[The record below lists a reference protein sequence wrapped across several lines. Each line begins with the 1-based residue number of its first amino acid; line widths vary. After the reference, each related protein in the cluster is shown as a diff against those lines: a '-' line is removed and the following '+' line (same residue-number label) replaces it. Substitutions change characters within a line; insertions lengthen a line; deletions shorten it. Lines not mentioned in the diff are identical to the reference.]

1 MRPFRGQPHGRPRGS
16 RTRGDPLRVAFPAAE
31 QRCRPD
37 LNPPTTGVEARRL
50 LGSDEAATDPERFS
64 QLMSKNILIVEDD
77 ERIRTAVR
85 LVLEEEGYAVVETE
99 SGEAALE
106 VFAPSPSDV
115 VLIDIML
122 PGIDGFEVCRRIRR
136 LSEVPIIMV
145 TARDDSHDIVAGLE
159 AGADDYLS
167 KPFDPKVLSARIRA
181 LLRRSRPSETA
192 HPHLI
197 IDQLELLADEGTVRV
212 AGHQV
217 HLTHTEFRLL
227 VELASN
233 PNKVFS
239 REDLLEAVW
248 DYGYLGDGRL
258 VDVHIRRL
266 RTKIELD
273 PANPRYVITVRGMG
287 YKLQT

>member
-1 MRPFRGQPHGRPRGS
+1 MKRQQ
-16 RTRGDPLRVAFPAAE
+16 TRSSI
-31 QRCRPD
+31 
-37 LNPPTTGVEARRL
+37 PTMMG
-50 LGSDEAATDPERFS
+50 
-64 QLMSKNILIVEDD
+64 KNILIVEDD

-85 LVLEEEGYAVVETE
+85 LVLEEEGYVVVETD

-145 TARDDSHDIVAGLE
+145 TARDDSHDVVAGLE

-167 KPFDPKVLSARIRA
+167 KPFDAKVLSARIRA
-181 LLRRSRPSETA
+181 LLRRSRPSETT
-192 HPHLI
+192 HPHLVV
-197 IDQLELLADEGTVRV
+197 DQLELLADEGTVRV
-212 AGHQV
+212 AGNEV

-239 REDLLEAVW
+239 REDLLESVW
-248 DYGYLGDGRL
+248 DYDYLGDGRL

-266 RTKIELD
+266 RTKIETD